1 MAGGMDI
8 LDQGRRREL
17 LIKEL
22 LQEDVR
28 YQGMELPR
36 GEEPQKQLL

>member
-1 MAGGMDI
+1 MKQEQRMVGGMDI
-8 LDQGRRREL
+8 LDQVRRREF

-28 YQGMELPR
+28 YQGM
-36 GEEPQKQLL
+36 